1 MSPAARSAR
10 SARVRFLRGAAGRR
24 SEVATTRIPTARAT
38 LGTHIGY
45 SHTLGTDMGTL
56 GTLGTHTLP
65 DQQSTAMYRFLCCS
79 RRTARLTPSRGSPPL
94 PTLAATHAHA
104 PPPSADRRPRG
115 RREAQARDASALACR
130 REASRPLPLCIGTRL
145 WRCGSQRAPL
155 RTRHGS
161 TIACLR
167 RPCDCVGAGASRI
180 RSTICFPSPRCR
192 QDGSDGCRCARP
204 PMRIA
209 SPTSCM
215 RTRTNRVGRPSTVSC
230 GPGRCLMARARLY
243 AACQPCGCSGAQ
255 RHNKA
260 CFVCDEDATLELKV
274 KTVHYFK
281 GLMVCGPGTAQ
292 LPSPMHAFRPPARVA
307 LRHSGHPIGQR
318 STRLLQETAKLE
330 SASCTQSTQGVE
342 HEAQAAP
349 AGEKPKRLRT
359 SS

>member
-145 WRCGSQRAPL
+145 WRCGSRARSTPHAARLDDRVLASALRLRWRRCIENPVNHMFPVSALQARRLRWLPL
-155 RTRHGS
+155 RTTAH
-161 TIACLR
+161 AN
-167 RPCDCVGAGASRI
+167 
-180 RSTICFPSPRCR
+180 
-192 QDGSDGCRCARP
+192 
-204 PMRIA
+204 RIA
-209 SPTSCM
+209 HILHAHA
-215 RTRTNRVGRPSTVSC
+215 NE
-230 GPGRCLMARARLY
+230 PGWSSEHGVVWARSL
-243 AACQPCGCSGAQ
+243 SHGAW
-255 RHNKA
+255 
-260 CFVCDEDATLELKV
+260 
-274 KTVHYFK
+274 
-281 GLMVCGPGTAQ
+281 
-292 LPSPMHAFRPPARVA
+292 
-307 LRHSGHPIGQR
+307 
-318 STRLLQETAKLE
+318 
-330 SASCTQSTQGVE
+330 
-342 HEAQAAP
+342 
-349 AGEKPKRLRT
+349 
-359 SS
+359 